1 MGIHRTHIA
10 RFLKVLSDQIGRCFG
25 RAVLVVLL
33 GLSPAPISSFAQEE
47 EPSELP
53 SVVVLVSA
61 YRPFLEA
68 VEGLSSVLETAG
80 VEVEL
85 FTLEDYPERRRGVLR
100 ERMIQ
105 QPFGCT
111 IGVGPW
117 AADFIWREL
126 DQPEIPALYTMV
138 VNPEKR
144 LPQTRDLCGISMNIP
159 ISTQVEKIATAL
171 PDAKRIGLLYDPLFN
186 DPFFNEAKEMAAQF
200 DRRIV
205 PLQVS
210 SSKDIP
216 GILEKNLMNVDAL
229 WLVIDET
236 VTSLERIVQYIIE
249 TALKEGVPVIG
260 YNRFHHESG
269 AALSFILD
277 YEALGKQTGQLA
289 LEVLQGNM
297 CASPDPGFSME
308 VNRKVIERLDI
319 QLGEEILREDRTQP

>member
-1 MGIHRTHIA
+1 MLI
-10 RFLKVLSDQIGRCFG
+10 
-25 RAVLVVLL
+25 VLL
-33 GLSPAPISSFAQEE
+33 GLSPVSISSFAEE
-47 EPSELP
+47 EDSSELP

-68 VEGLSSVLETAG
+68 VEGLSGVLETAG

-85 FTLEDYPERRRGVLR
+85 FTLEDYPERRRDVLR

-105 QPFGCT
+105 QVIGCY

-126 DQPEIPALYTMV
+126 DRSETPALYSMV
-138 VNPEKR
+138 VTPEKR

-159 ISTQVEKIATAL
+159 VSTQVMKIAAAL
-171 PDAKRIGLLYDPLFN
+171 PEAKRIGLLYDPLFN
-186 DPFFNEAKEMAAQF
+186 DPFFNQAKEIAAKF

-216 GILEKNLMNVDAL
+216 EILGKNLMNVDAL
-229 WLVIDET
+229 WLIIDET

-249 TALKEGVPVIG
+249 TALTERVPVIG

-277 YEALGKQTGQLA
+277 YEALGRQTGQLA
-289 LEVLQGNM
+289 LDLLRGGI
-297 CASPDPGFSME
+297 CRSPDPGYSVQ
-308 VNRKVIERLDI
+308 VNHKVIERLDI
-319 QLGEEILREDRTQP
+319 RLEEEALREDMIQP